1 MTTIN
6 AELDICP
13 SFGWQGGPEFNTM
26 VKQLRNGHERRRSLW
41 QEAKHNYLLPFQN
54 ITNAE
59 YLVQLK
65 SAFLAAR
72 GSAESFLVKDNSDY
86 IAEGEVFGAGDGVET
101 AFDLYIVRTF
111 GSAYYARRILY
122 PVDAVFY
129 ADGAEV
135 AATFF
140 NGQVVFDVAPDDGAV
155 LSWSGEFRVAVRFA
169 SDAFPMTID
178 DRSGADLM
186 MNGSVELREVWE

>member
-86 IAEGEVFGAGDGVET
+86 IAESEVFGAGDGVET

-129 ADGAEV
+129 VDGIPV

-140 NGQVVFDVAPDDGAV
+140 DGRVVFAVPPDDGAV

>member
-41 QEAKHNYLLPFQN
+41 QEAKHHYILPFQN
-54 ITNAE
+54 ITNAA
-59 YLVQLK
+59 YLMELK
-65 SAFLAAR
+65 SAFMAAR

-86 IAEGEVFGAGDGVET
+86 IADAESFGAGDGVET

-129 ADGAEV
+129 VDGVPV

-140 NGQVVFDVAPDDGAV
+140 DGRVVFAVPPDDGAV